1 MLHYRPRQ
9 MEGTIQYETAFSRA
23 GNDRPHAGCCNAG
36 SGCPVSR
43 RKGQIHQMP
52 AQSARQDGAM
62 QGCEGQ
68 ICEMWNGGGQAGLTL
83 ATTIIATIMQVM
95 SVGTVVAVIVFE
107 ASMLVQRWRE

>member
-1 MLHYRPRQ
+1 
-9 MEGTIQYETAFSRA
+9 
-23 GNDRPHAGCCNAG
+23 
-36 SGCPVSR
+36 
-43 RKGQIHQMP
+43 
-52 AQSARQDGAM
+52 M